1 MWGVLIAFAL
11 VGGLVKLSFREAT
24 EPVIKPAVE
33 KLRLAKL
40 AKMPP
45 SLLTLDQAEDGMVL
59 SRRLGEKEL
68 ERRFAAVVKGL
79 KSHRGKR

>member
-1 MWGVLIAFAL
+1 MWGVLIAFVL

-24 EPVIKPAVE
+24 DPVIKPAVE

-40 AKMPP
+40 AAMPP
-45 SLLTLDQAEDGMVL
+45 SRLTLDQAEDGVVL

-68 ERRFAAVVKGL
+68 ARRFAMVVKVL
-79 KSHRGKR
+79 KTRRGKR